1 MNAAVVFGFSSEALV
16 LAVAVGIGVAV
27 AVANRRRRRK
37 ERKNEDFYAL
47 ALRDGLRPTVVP
59 CSLTP
64 DDLASRF
71 AVTPRGDRRYGLEY
85 GLTGPLEVTLAG
97 ARYTLEC
104 AMFRWWWEV
113 PRRRGESQHVDRRQ
127 EAVVVVRLPVHVPSR
142 LLVRPESVLGRLG
155 LRQDDQQ
162 LESSE
167 FNRRFRVEAR
177 NRTLAVHLLD
187 ARLQA
192 MLARDFDGRSLEI
205 ADDLLLVAGPP
216 IAGDPALAG
225 FIGDLAGLRSDMQRF
240 LETVPG
246 AFWRAV
252 GLSRLQA

>member
-16 LAVAVGIGVAV
+16 LALVVGAGIAL
-27 AVANRRRRRK
+27 AAAASQRRRNKRK
-37 ERKNEDFYAL
+37 SDDFYAL

-59 CSLTP
+59 CSLSP

-71 AVTPRGDRRYGLEY
+71 AVTPRGERRYGLEY

-97 ARYTLEC
+97 TPYTLEC

-113 PRRRGESQHVDRRQ
+113 PRRRGDSRHVDRRQ

-142 LLVRPESVLGRLG
+142 LLVQPESVLGRLG
-155 LRQDDQQ
+155 LRHDDQQ

-177 NRTLAVHLLD
+177 NRTLTVQLLD
-187 ARLQA
+187 AQLQA

-216 IAGDPALAG
+216 TAGDPNLAG

-240 LETVPG
+240 LETVPA

-252 GLSRLQA
+252 GLPRLQA